1 MSTGPETREICIA
14 LRSGQDSAPRS
25 GCGLAERSSKGFMLA
40 SAWEGKGNSEKVT
53 GVGCR
58 CRLRP
63 APGTRVPPGPR
74 SACAGRRRRDVAPID
89 AAKAGQ
95 NLFRLR
101 RQPSKSHRLSM
112 IHTAVLEILIRRS
125 RRARARPRARGR
137 ESASYCKTYG
147 SCAARAWPAN
157 RMHSATR
164 GRREHHASELS
175 PSPTAPRRA
184 LRRGVLVHTS
194 RFDPRTEAAGL
205 TPCLYRDGIAEAT
218 R

>member
-1 MSTGPETREICIA
+1 MQLYSIQIR
-14 LRSGQDSAPRS
+14 LRRARWRAVERPSASRAHPVRASGRPACGRRRS
-25 GCGLAERSSKGFMLA
+25 PC
-40 SAWEGKGNSEKVT
+40 
-53 GVGCR
+53 VGCR

-74 SACAGRRRRDVAPID
+74 SACAGPPAAARSDVAPID

-175 PSPTAPRRA
+175 PSLTAPRRA